1 MARYSD
7 EERANAVLMLE
18 AAGYPKTEGALSRV
32 ARRLSIPHQT
42 LSRWGRRAQ
51 NPPPHKLVQEKKFD
65 LIQAIRDE
73 VQAVLGDM
81 PDARQDADYRA
92 LTTALGI
99 MVDKLQLLTGEPTE
113 RVDMVSRIVEKR

>member
-1 MARYSD
+1 
-7 EERANAVLMLE
+7 
-18 AAGYPKTEGALSRV
+18 
-32 ARRLSIPHQT
+32 
-42 LSRWGRRAQ
+42 
-51 NPPPHKLVQEKKFD
+51 
-65 LIQAIRDE
+65 
-73 VQAVLGDM
+73 M